1 MKTLACRDMGSN
13 CPFIAKGETVDEV
26 IRKMAEHH
34 KTEHPQEWQE
44 MKNMSPEDIKKTMM
58 RDIKDKK

>member
-1 MKTLACRDMGSN
+1 MGSN

>member
-1 MKTLACRDMGSN
+1 MKTLSCRDMGSN

-26 IRKMAEHH
+26 IRKMADHH
-34 KTEHPQEWQE
+34 KTEHPMEWLE

-58 RDIKDKK
+58 RDIRNKR